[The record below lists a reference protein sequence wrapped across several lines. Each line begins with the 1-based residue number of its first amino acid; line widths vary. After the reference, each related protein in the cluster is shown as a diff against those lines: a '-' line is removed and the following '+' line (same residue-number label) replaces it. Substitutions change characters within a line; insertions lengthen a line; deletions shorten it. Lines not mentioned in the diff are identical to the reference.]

1 MNKAYIDAHDVVG
14 RYLRHELTDEE
25 YTAFHLYL
33 LQHPDFK
40 KEVEAERH
48 AYRALRARTVTTQ
61 RHATMTSPFKPRTL
75 ILLAV
80 LLLTGLWYFYRT
92 NRSAAPF
99 TIDPSEVRPLIID
112 TPRPTPALLDTPQE
126 RPTLPSRDERTHRT
140 AESIASPIAAADF
153 SPNPYLEPYLEAST
167 RSAALALSVS
177 LPDTVY
183 RRAEG
188 YVTFPLTYRWTST
201 VSLQGRI
208 LLFSNAPADYL
219 DFRPLLAQA
228 ISLAEARAAQSGQ
241 QSLNVDVSPGLY
253 YLLWEDAVSG
263 EYWSVQRIVVLP
275 E

>member
-1 MNKAYIDAHDVVG
+1 MNKAYIESHDVVG

-25 YTAFHLYL
+25 YTAFHLFML
-33 LQHPDFK
+33 EHPDFRK
-40 KEVEAERH
+40 AVEAERH

-80 LLLTGLWYFYRT
+80 LLLTGLWYFYRI
-92 NRSAAPF
+92 NRSAAPVL
-99 TIDPSEVRPLIID
+99 TDPTEVRPLIID
-112 TPRPTPALLDTPQE
+112 TPRPAPALPDTPQE
-126 RPTLPSRDERTHRT
+126 RPTSPPSDERSNRT

-153 SPNPYLEPYLEAST
+153 SPNPYLEPYLESGT
-167 RSAALALSVS
+167 RSASLTLSVA

-188 YVTFPLTYRWTST
+188 YVTLPLAYRWTST
-201 VSLQGRI
+201 APLQGRI

-228 ISLAEARAAQSGQ
+228 ISLAEARSAQSGQ
-241 QSLNVDVSPGLY
+241 QSLNVDVPPGLY

-275 E
+275 Q